1 MTMVSL
7 VTGANRGIGLE
18 VCRQLAAAGHDVV
31 LTARNAEAA
40 ATAAR
45 PIGATPLLLDVT
57 DPASVD
63 QAAAALRDRYGR
75 LDVLVNNAAIS
86 YDTWQR
92 AITADLAVVR
102 AAAETNP
109 PTWAAPAADRSPDGA
124 AGIVWAATLPDDGP
138 TGGFFRDGRP
148 LPW

>member
-1 MTMVSL
+1 MTTVSL

-18 VCRQLAAAGHDVV
+18 VFRQLAAAGHDVV
-31 LTARNAEAA
+31 LTARDADAA

-45 PIGATPLLLDVT
+45 AVGATPLRLDVT

-63 QAAAALRDRYGR
+63 EAAGAVRDRHGR

-86 YDTWQR
+86 YDTGQR

-102 AAAETNP
+102 DAAETNLYGP
-109 PTWAAPAADRSPDGA
+109 WLMVKRFLRCCAPATARGSSTSPA
-124 AGIVWAATLPDDGP
+124 RRA
-138 TGGFFRDGRP
+138 R
-148 LPW
+148 